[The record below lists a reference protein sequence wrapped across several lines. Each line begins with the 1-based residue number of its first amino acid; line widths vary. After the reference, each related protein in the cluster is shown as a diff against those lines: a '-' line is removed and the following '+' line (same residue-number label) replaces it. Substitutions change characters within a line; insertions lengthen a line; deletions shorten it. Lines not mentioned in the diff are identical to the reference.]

1 MQLKKTKVGQWIR
14 FTACFDP
21 VLNYYRISHFKPIP
35 ENFAVNGGNLRSFK
49 VVRLNADD
57 SDESKF
63 AVKHSFNCLLLC
75 MIKRFSSKYPLST
88 IPAVND

>member
-1 MQLKKTKVGQWIR
+1 MKVGQWIR

-63 AVKHSFNCLLLC
+63 AVKHSLIVYFYAWSNDLVRNTRCLQFLQ
-75 MIKRFSSKYPLST
+75 
-88 IPAVND
+88 